1 MPRATLTRVLG
12 RPTGTGCVVTD
23 PLLHPWHP
31 GERATIE
38 EMRVEGLGKRYGR
51 RWLFRDLSFEVERG
65 QRLAILGHNGS
76 GKSTLLRL
84 LAGLLAPTEGRVEGP
99 EGDPRTALGYAALE
113 MALYASLTVEEHLE
127 LSARL
132 RGCAARTDELLEEV
146 GLAYAR
152 ALPAGQLS
160 TGMKGRLKLAMATQA
175 RPALLLLDEPGAA
188 LDEAGRALVS
198 RIAEAQTARG
208 ALVVA
213 TNDPAERRLATHEL
227 EL

>member
-1 MPRATLTRVLG
+1 MRHEVKMTSPPG
-12 RPTGTGCVVTD
+12 RRGHNRG
-23 PLLHPWHP
+23 
-31 GERATIE
+31 
-38 EMRVEGLGKRYGR
+38 MRVEGLGKRYGR
-51 RWLFRDLSFEVERG
+51 RWLFRDLTFDVERG

-84 LAGLLAPTEGRVEGP
+84 LAGLLAPTEGRVMP
-99 EGDPRTALGYAALE
+99 PQGDARLTLGYAALE
-113 MALYASLTVEEHLE
+113 MALYGPLTVEEHLT

-146 GLAYAR
+146 GLGYAR

-160 TGMKGRLKLAMATQA
+160 TGMKGRLKLAMAVQA

-188 LDEAGRALVS
+188 LDEAGRALVG

-213 TNDPAERRLATHEL
+213 TNDPQERRLATHEL
-227 EL
+227 ALDKGTDA

>member
-1 MPRATLTRVLG
+1 M
-12 RPTGTGCVVTD
+12 
-23 PLLHPWHP
+23 
-31 GERATIE
+31 
-38 EMRVEGLGKRYGR
+38 EGLGKRYGR
-51 RWLFRDLSFEVERG
+51 RWLFRDLSFDVERG

-99 EGDPRTALGYAALE
+99 EGDPRTTLGYAALE
-113 MALYASLTVEEHLE
+113 MALYASLTVEEHLT

-146 GLAYAR
+146 GLGYAR
-152 ALPAGQLS
+152 SFPAGQLS